1 MLQEVGALLLKTL
14 RSTDVPV
21 RYGGDEFVIL
31 MPETSKDQAVA
42 AARRI
47 GAEIAR
53 QPFLANRPYGP
64 LALTASLG
72 VAAFPDDAR
81 EPDDLVLRADEAM
94 YRVKATQ
101 RGGVFAAVPPPPPP
115 PPAPP
120 AAAAQP
126 AAPTPPRSASLAAG
140 IVSEP

>member
-1 MLQEVGALLLKTL
+1 LKTL

-47 GAEIAR
+47 GAEIAH
-53 QPFLANRPYGP
+53 QPFLADKAYGP
-64 LALTASLG
+64 LRLTASLG

-81 EPDDLVLRADEAM
+81 DPEALIRRADEAM
-94 YRVKATQ
+94 YRVKADN
-101 RGGVFAAVPPPPPP
+101 RGGVYAAVT
-115 PPAPP
+115 PPAPERAGTLT
-120 AAAAQP
+120 AA
-126 AAPTPPRSASLAAG
+126 
-140 IVSEP
+140 VSSES

>member
-1 MLQEVGALLLKTL
+1 
-14 RSTDVPV
+14 V

-53 QPFLANRPYGP
+53 QPFLADKPYGP
-64 LALTASLG
+64 TKLTASLG

-81 EPDDLVLRADEAM
+81 DPENLVRRADEAM
-94 YRVKATQ
+94 YHVKATA
-101 RGGVFAAVPPPPPP
+101 RGGVFAAITEADNGEDGSGTLTAV
-115 PPAPP
+115 
-120 AAAAQP
+120 
-126 AAPTPPRSASLAAG
+126 
-140 IVSEP
+140 VSSDP